1 MDCKQGYPGAASP
14 AGCLPPSVWA
24 PAEMLCIR
32 HLVLSSL
39 GLRLRSQDFLL
50 LRFGT
55 SILFLEDLDQL
66 LLDFVI
72 WEILVT

>member
-24 PAEMLCIR
+24 PAEMLCVR
-32 HLVLSSL
+32 RLVLSSL